1 MENIRHYTRKRTR
14 KHIIIPAVV
23 VILAVVLIFQFIL
36 TNTSIFKP
44 SYNVVLESKFG
55 SVKPP
60 LYNSSFFN
68 ASIVTFSTCSLHGKF
83 VHSPFPI
90 LLGQQIVKDE
100 TENIQFKDAWH
111 FKVENNETS
120 QVLEYLVITDSD
132 SVIYEPGNPN
142 MQLGFRPLS
151 SYNTTSSY
159 TLEGYSFNYTIES
172 ETYNVL
178 RPLWIGTIKQY
189 TLIEKARGH
198 LADLIGEEYQRDNFV
213 VMPAFYG
220 YQVRDDPDRLWKY
233 TIMFCY
239 RISIDDYLAEREV
252 TVHFNSSKE
261 YVGTSRAPPI
271 DNLMPFNV
279 SRTQAISIGIAAGL
293 PSKPYIF
300 EADIYFWKKLHQSK
314 MRIDRYVW
322 VVNAWD
328 RKPNTNGA
336 STFTAYID
344 VHSGRVYGLERFSVA
359 VVT

>member
-1 MENIRHYTRKRTR
+1 MENMRQYTRKR
-14 KHIIIPAVV
+14 KHIIIPTVV
-23 VILAVVLIFQFIL
+23 VILAVVLIYQFIL

-44 SYNVVLESKFG
+44 SYNVVEASKFG

-83 VHSPFPI
+83 VHSPFPLI
-90 LLGQQIVKDE
+90 KGEQIVKDE
-100 TENIQFKDAWH
+100 TENMQYKNAWH

-120 QVLEYLVITDSD
+120 QVLEYLVLADSD
-132 SVIYEPGNPN
+132 SILYEPGNPDTK
-142 MQLGFRPLS
+142 LGFRPLS

-159 TLEGYSFNYTIES
+159 TLEGYSFNYTIEG

-178 RPLWIGTIKQY
+178 RPLWIGNVKQY
-189 TLIEKARGH
+189 TLIETARGH
-198 LADLIGEEYQRDNFV
+198 LAELVGEEYQRENFV
-213 VMPAFYG
+213 VMPAYFG
-220 YQVRDDPDRLWKY
+220 YQVRDVPDRSWKY

-252 TVHFNSSKE
+252 RVHFNSSKG

-271 DNLMPFNV
+271 DNLMPFKV
-279 SRTQAISIGIAAGL
+279 SMTQAISIGIAAGL
-293 PSKPYIF
+293 PSRPYIF
-300 EADIYFWKKLHQSK
+300 EADIYFWEKLHRSK
-314 MRIDRYVW
+314 MRIERYVW

-336 STFTAYID
+336 SAFTAYID
-344 VHSGRVYGLERFSVA
+344 VHTGKVYGLERFSVH
-359 VVT
+359 VGS

>member
-60 LYNSSFFN
+60 LYNSNFFN
-68 ASIVTFSTCSLHGKF
+68 ASLVTFSTCSLHGKF

-159 TLEGYSFNYTIES
+159 TLEGYSFNYTIEG

-271 DNLMPFNV
+271 DNLMPFNI

>member
-271 DNLMPFNV
+271 DNLMPFNI

-322 VVNAWD
+322 VVNAWN